1 MNDNKVW
8 FITGASKGLGFELVN
23 SLLQK
28 GYKVIATS
36 RDAEK
41 LSNLQKENANFFAV
55 SMEVI
60 DEQNVK
66 DAIQKGINHFGKID
80 VVVNN
85 AGYGL
90 LGTLEELSI
99 TEIKNCFD
107 VNVFGV
113 INVSKAI
120 LPFFRKQHSGTI
132 INIASV
138 SGSVSATSTGIYS
151 ATKAAVIQISE
162 ALSSEVEEFGINV
175 IAVCPGGFRTDF
187 LDKSSMVTAKNE
199 LQEYKAVRNIIARF
213 GELNKNQGG
222 DPKKIADVFIKLSDM
237 NNPPTRIYI
246 GSDALR
252 MMEKKI
258 DSIVN
263 SLNQNQEL
271 SISTDNY

>member
-1 MNDNKVW
+1 MTDKKVW

-28 GYKVIATS
+28 GHNVIATS
-36 RDAEK
+36 RDVEK
-41 LSNLQKENANFFAV
+41 LSNLQKENANFLAI

-66 DAIQKGINHFGKID
+66 DAIQKGIHHFGKID

-90 LGTLEELSI
+90 LGTLEELTI

-120 LPFFRKQHSGTI
+120 LPYFRTQHAGTI

-151 ATKAAVIQISE
+151 ATKSAVIQISE
-162 ALSSEVEEFGINV
+162 ALSSEVEEFGIKV

-199 LQEYKAVRNIIARF
+199 ILEYKAVRNIIARL

-222 DPKKIADVFIKLSDM
+222 DPKKIADVFIKLANM
-237 NNPPTRIYI
+237 NNPPTRIYL

-252 MMEKKI
+252 MMEKKV

-263 SLNQNQEL
+263 NLKQNQEL
-271 SISTDNY
+271 SISTDNH